1 MTCLSVEHGAHW
13 HDFSTHELNWMM
25 FSSEENKAFGKREMS
40 VAGDLFIWKSYFSK
54 NSLIPHW
61 GQGNFVKG
69 TIKLAISVTQP
80 NEGPLTGT
88 QYSPSV
94 DPGLWQ
100 RKVQCLRLHTR
111 SPRQLVLKKPRLQ
124 DGFQQSIFKGK
135 MRGGHPRLC
144 DRLIHNSLTV
154 WWWCH
159 RDYHYRSSGTRRP
172 GAMCSWSSVE

>member
-1 MTCLSVEHGAHW
+1 MLFKPFPSPLPTTIKVFRPREALLNGNPWFSGLPSTLDKRAIPKLLVRSSVFLSMTCPSVEHGAHW

-40 VAGDLFIWKSYFSK
+40 VSGDLFIWKSYFSK

-94 DPGLWQ
+94 DPGLW
-100 RKVQCLRLHTR
+100 
-111 SPRQLVLKKPRLQ
+111 
-124 DGFQQSIFKGK
+124 
-135 MRGGHPRLC
+135 
-144 DRLIHNSLTV
+144 
-154 WWWCH
+154 
-159 RDYHYRSSGTRRP
+159 
-172 GAMCSWSSVE
+172 